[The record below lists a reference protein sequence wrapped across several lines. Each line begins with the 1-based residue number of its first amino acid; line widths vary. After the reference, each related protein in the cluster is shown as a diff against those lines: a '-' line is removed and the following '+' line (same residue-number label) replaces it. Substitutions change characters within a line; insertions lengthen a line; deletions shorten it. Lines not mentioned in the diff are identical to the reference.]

1 MMKMV
6 YWWLIKT
13 RMNSKNMII
22 RKSLTIVLTILLD
35 RRCSYI
41 GSGAIFKSRPIFP
54 HGISGIFISSQS
66 IIGRGCVIFHQVTIG
81 SNTAPG
87 SLNRGSPIIGD
98 NCYIGAGAKII
109 GGIKVGDNVR
119 IGANCTVVKD
129 IPNNCVV
136 VSQPSRIIIKENNIS
151 NEYLNIKKI

>member
-1 MMKMV
+1 MKMI
-6 YWWLIKT
+6 YWWLIKA
-13 RMNSKNMII
+13 RMDSKYKII
-22 RKSLTIVLTILLD
+22 RKFLTIILTILLD
-35 RRCSYI
+35 RKCSYI

-66 IIGRGCVIFHQVTIG
+66 IVGSGSVIFHQVTIG

-87 SLNRGSPIIGD
+87 SVNKGSPTIGD

-109 GGIKVGDNVR
+109 GGIRIGDDVR

-129 IPNNCVV
+129 IPSNCVV
-136 VSQPSRIIIKENNIS
+136 VNQPSRIIIKEKKIS
-151 NEYLNIKKI
+151 NEYLNINKI